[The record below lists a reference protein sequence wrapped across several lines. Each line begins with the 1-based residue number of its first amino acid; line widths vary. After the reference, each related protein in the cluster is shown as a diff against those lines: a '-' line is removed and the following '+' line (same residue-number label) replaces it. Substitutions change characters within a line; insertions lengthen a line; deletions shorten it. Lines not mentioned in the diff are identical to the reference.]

1 MRLRR
6 IGINIALL
14 VASTVVCL
22 LLVELGLRI
31 FFPQTEP
38 IVWLKNDPE
47 LGKVPVKSYEGKHR
61 FVMGHDEINFRINSL
76 GLRGREYDLSDTTG
90 IRILTL
96 GDSYTFGWGV
106 ADTETFSYLLE
117 KRLDQESEYENMVF
131 NAGVLGWCTVQEYLY
146 LKRLYPKL
154 HPDIVVVT
162 YLPFDAIQNCSMA
175 YLNPDLR
182 LTWKQWKLPFEDFLA
197 DNSHLYRFAR
207 KIQKQLYFQSE
218 ERERIKRLKEAGKQI
233 PENPT
238 KVDFYTDEEWE
249 KLKEIFDEFFRFC
262 EARDVDLVIQTAGV
276 YSDTLVTFF
285 RNFADQRPR
294 VYYHDLAPVV
304 AGYPED
310 EIYIPNDR
318 HFTVLGNQLVAKA
331 LYGFLVEQELMQ

>member
-1 MRLRR
+1 MKLKKF
-6 IGINIALL
+6 GINLLLL
-14 VASTVVCL
+14 VVSTIVCL
-22 LLVELGLRI
+22 MLVELGLRI

-47 LGKVPVKSYEGKHR
+47 LGKVPVKNYEGKHR
-61 FVMGHDEINFRINSL
+61 FVMGHDEISFRINSL
-76 GLRGREYDLSDTTG
+76 GLRGREYDLSDTTD

-106 ADTETFSYLLE
+106 ADTETFSCLLE
-117 KRLDQESEYENMVF
+117 RRLNQDVENRYMVF

-146 LKRLYPKL
+146 LKRLYPIIL
-154 HPDIVVVT
+154 PDIVVVT

-182 LTWKQWKLPFEDFLA
+182 LSWKEWKLPFENFLA
-197 DNSHLYRFAR
+197 DNSHLYRFVR
-207 KIQKQLYFQSE
+207 KIQKQLYFRSE
-218 ERERIKRLKEAGKQI
+218 EHERIQRLKEAGKEM

-238 KVDFYTDEEWE
+238 KVDFYTDDEWE
-249 KLKEIFDEFFRFC
+249 NLEEIFIEFSEFC
-262 EARDVDLVIQTAGV
+262 KKRDVDLVIQTAGV

-285 RNFADQRPR
+285 RKFSAQRDG
-294 VYYHDLAPVV
+294 VYYHDLAPAV

-310 EIYIPNDR
+310 DIYIPNDK
-318 HFTVLGNQLVAKA
+318 HFTTLGNKLVADA
-331 LYGFLVEQELMQ
+331 LYRFLIKHELIR